1 MSIIKSTWIFIL
13 TIFFLVVPGKTGN
26 TDRSHLPHRDAL
38 ATDVEFWKI
47 VFAELSLDQYLIHDS
62 QDLSIIYK
70 TVTFDSS
77 VSVRKREKELKRVKD
92 EIKELLLK
100 FHSGA
105 FEKSQLPPRE
115 RAVYDQFGS
124 DRRNDKFLI
133 ASKRIRAQ
141 QGIKENFLAGVKRS
155 FAYLPYIEKVLK
167 QEGIPTELKYLPH
180 VESSFNPS
188 AVSHV
193 GAAGMWQFMKRTGR
207 LYMKVNRIKDERFDP
222 LTSTKAAARLLKYN
236 YRILQDWALAITAY
250 NHGLGGMK
258 RAKRTYR
265 NYLTIREKYLRRS
278 FGFASKN
285 FYPELLAVVEIADS
299 IDYYFPNLEKDPLVV
314 FQEIELPVAISLPR
328 FVQKFHIDRTILA
341 ELNPGFRKHVW
352 NGRARVPAGY
362 TLRLP
367 LEADSYHILASLG
380 ASKEELDEVRLVQK
394 TPDQEQL
401 IITSIKDFQ
410 LQREALK
417 QSVAASQIGVE
428 SVFRHKYEVNLG
440 GELFTLV
447 EDVSSSTII
456 EPGIAALTLAEKSL
470 SSGKQFARPGVEVA
484 PDVNIAAITIAT
496 DAGEDS
502 ELTLTAP
509 NRIKAYEIGEFNA
522 IAKRADLSKPGIT
535 PLYQK
540 NEISL
545 LALEIPVE
553 EIEIPGEIV
562 AMLPLQGF
570 SKPSVDIP
578 YSAAEIERKAFDYPT
593 GEEAETATALVLFE
607 EAFWAV
613 TVIESGV
620 GISSIKHT
628 VEPDISSGMKKK
640 RSINLTDQ
648 VLFTPDSPAGRSFAI
663 EQEEVDIL
671 LPPALIPKPAVPEE
685 IAEKSYAAAEKYNL
699 LISSEDSLFFV
710 ALNNQSKENWLA
722 ALKPHVEQIS
732 PKYSAPVFIEEPAYS
747 NVEDEQGAPPY
758 TASISFNKQSV
769 EIDVAHQLAYKSQW
783 STAAVTKDEFSLQ
796 EIVVLL
802 RRQLNPEQQIILVYP
817 QETLGHFSEW
827 LNISVHQL
835 RRYNN
840 LSRSQ
845 KIYTGQRL
853 KLDFSRV
860 TPAEF
865 AKKRLSYHLNL
876 ILEQLKGSNRVR
888 VMDYTVNS
896 GENLWTL
903 AHKRYNFPVNLLLYF
918 NDFDKLE
925 RLYPGDVIKLPVIYN

>member
-1 MSIIKSTWIFIL
+1 MSIIKSTWIFI
-13 TIFFLVVPGKTGN
+13 IFFLVVPGKTGN

-77 VSVRKREKELKRVKD
+77 VSVRKREKELKKVKD

-105 FEKSQLPPRE
+105 FEKSRLPPRE

-133 ASKRIRAQ
+133 ASKRVRAQ

-352 NGRARVPAGY
+352 NGSARVPAGY
-362 TLRLP
+362 TL
-367 LEADSYHILASLG
+367 
-380 ASKEELDEVRLVQK
+380 
-394 TPDQEQL
+394 QEQL

-417 QSVAASQIGVE
+417 QSVAANQIGVE
-428 SVFRHKYEVNLG
+428 SVFRHKYKVNLG
-440 GELFTLV
+440 DELFTLV

-456 EPGIAALTLAEKSL
+456 EPGFAALTLAEKSL
-470 SSGKQFARPGVEVA
+470 SGGKQFARPGVEIA
-484 PDVNIAAITIAT
+484 PDINIAAITIAAN
-496 DAGEDS
+496 AGEDS

-509 NRIKAYEIGEFNA
+509 NRITAY
-522 IAKRADLSKPGIT
+522 
-535 PLYQK
+535 
-540 NEISL
+540 
-545 LALEIPVE
+545 

-607 EAFWAV
+607 EALWAV
-613 TVIESGV
+613 TVMESGV

-648 VLFTPDSPAGRSFAI
+648 VLFTPDSLAGRSFAI

-671 LPPALIPKPAVPEE
+671 LPPALLPKPAVPVE
-685 IAEKSYAAAEKYNL
+685 IAEKSYAVRNDFAYQVDVVLPLTSPPVVASEEYILAEAVLWHRINFANAEKYNL

-722 ALKPHVEQIS
+722 ALKPHVEQIL
-732 PKYSAPVFIEEPAYS
+732 PKYSAPVFVEQPAYS
-747 NVEDEQGAPPY
+747 NVEDEQGALPY

-769 EIDVAHQLAYKSQW
+769 EIDVAHQIAYKIQW
-783 STAAVTKDEFSLQ
+783 STAAATKDEFSLQ